1 MKKQDNPFDQKF
13 RNMRD
18 EQLSLKIYSGLEA
31 Q

>member
-18 EQLSLKIYSGLEA
+18 EQLSFKIYSGLEA